1 MIDCLLFDL
10 DGTLIDTT
18 DLIFQS
24 YQTALASVLDQSLT
38 HVELFVGYG
47 QPLPMSFGAMLDGRG
62 LVLEPERRAATVDRL
77 IAAYR
82 EFNVAN
88 HDRLAREFAGVP
100 STLVELKQRGYTLG
114 LVTSKAR
121 GIAERGLILGGIAEL
136 FETQVFMEDS
146 SRHKPYPDPLWVALE
161 RLGRREHPERAV
173 YIGDSTHDLRA
184 GRAAGVRIAA
194 ALWGPFPP
202 ESLRALEPDYL
213 VDRVEDLLDRFP
225 SLNRSPVG
233 GPG

>member
-1 MIDCLLFDL
+1 VIDSLLFDL

-38 HVELFVGYG
+38 HAELFVGYG

-62 LVLEPERRAATVDRL
+62 LVLEPERRAATLDRL

-88 HDRLAREFAGVP
+88 HDRLAREFAGVRG
-100 STLVELKQRGYTLG
+100 TLIELKRRGY
-114 LVTSKAR
+114 R
-121 GIAERGLILGGIAEL
+121 GIAERGLILAGLAEL

-146 SRHKPYPDPLWVALE
+146 SRHKPFPDPLWVALE

-184 GRAAGVRIAA
+184 GRAAGVWTAP
-194 ALWGPFPP
+194 ALWGTFTP

-213 VDRVEDLLDRFP
+213 VDRVEDLLDRFLA
-225 SLNRSPVG
+225 LNGSPVG